1 MGIKDINEI
10 IRQGVVPR
18 RKERFSERIK
28 KIDPKYTSMSEVVP
42 PLNRGDFLRTWQA
55 DRIQLEKVRKERD
68 DAVKE
73 SKRLKGLMQTNWSK
87 DWRSKLNEKE
97 KVTRQKPVVRLL
109 EKKEGA
115 PLLNLSQC

>member
-28 KIDPKYTSMSEVVP
+28 KIDPKYTSMSDVVP

-68 DAVKE
+68 KAVEETK
-73 SKRLKGLMQTNWSK
+73 
-87 DWRSKLNEKE
+87 KL
-97 KVTRQKPVVRLL
+97 R
-109 EKKEGA
+109 GM
-115 PLLNLSQC
+115 LNKAR

>member
-42 PLNRGDFLRTWQA
+42 PLNRGDFLRTWRE
-55 DRIQLEKVRKERD
+55 DRVQLEKVRKERD
-68 DAVKE
+68 NAVEETK
-73 SKRLKGLMQTNWSK
+73 
-87 DWRSKLNEKE
+87 KL
-97 KVTRQKPVVRLL
+97 R
-109 EKKEGA
+109 GM
-115 PLLNLSQC
+115 LNKAR

>member
-68 DAVKE
+68 KAVEETK
-73 SKRLKGLMQTNWSK
+73 
-87 DWRSKLNEKE
+87 KL
-97 KVTRQKPVVRLL
+97 R
-109 EKKEGA
+109 GM
-115 PLLNLSQC
+115 LNKAR

>member
-28 KIDPKYTSMSEVVP
+28 KIDPKYTSMSDVVP
-42 PLNRGDFLRTWQA
+42 PLNRGDFLRTWQE

-68 DAVKE
+68 KAVEETK
-73 SKRLKGLMQTNWSK
+73 KLRGMLNK
-87 DWRSKLNEKE
+87 DR
-97 KVTRQKPVVRLL
+97 
-109 EKKEGA
+109 
-115 PLLNLSQC
+115 

>member
-28 KIDPKYTSMSEVVP
+28 KIDPKYTSMSDVVP
-42 PLNRGDFLRTWQA
+42 PLNRGDFLRTWQE

-68 DAVKE
+68 NAVEETK
-73 SKRLKGLMQTNWSK
+73 
-87 DWRSKLNEKE
+87 KL
-97 KVTRQKPVVRLL
+97 R
-109 EKKEGA
+109 GM
-115 PLLNLSQC
+115 LNKAK

>member
-18 RKERFSERIK
+18 RRERFSERIK

-55 DRIQLEKVRKERD
+55 DRAQLEKVRKERD
-68 DAVKE
+68 KAVEETK
-73 SKRLKGLMQTNWSK
+73 
-87 DWRSKLNEKE
+87 KL
-97 KVTRQKPVVRLL
+97 R
-109 EKKEGA
+109 GM
-115 PLLNLSQC
+115 LNKAR

>member
-1 MGIKDINEI
+1 MQGIKPE
-10 IRQGVVPR
+10 RVKSL

-68 DAVKE
+68 KAVEETK
-73 SKRLKGLMQTNWSK
+73 KLRGMLNK
-87 DWRSKLNEKE
+87 DR
-97 KVTRQKPVVRLL
+97 
-109 EKKEGA
+109 
-115 PLLNLSQC
+115 

>member
-68 DAVKE
+68 NAVAETK
-73 SKRLKGLMQTNWSK
+73 KLKGMLNK
-87 DWRSKLNEKE
+87 DR
-97 KVTRQKPVVRLL
+97 
-109 EKKEGA
+109 
-115 PLLNLSQC
+115 

>member
-68 DAVKE
+68 NAVEETK
-73 SKRLKGLMQTNWSK
+73 KLKGMLNK
-87 DWRSKLNEKE
+87 DR
-97 KVTRQKPVVRLL
+97 
-109 EKKEGA
+109 
-115 PLLNLSQC
+115 

>member
-42 PLNRGDFLRTWQA
+42 PLNRGDFLRTWRE
-55 DRIQLEKVRKERD
+55 DRVQLEKVRKERD
-68 DAVKE
+68 NAVEETK
-73 SKRLKGLMQTNWSK
+73 
-87 DWRSKLNEKE
+87 KL
-97 KVTRQKPVVRLL
+97 R
-109 EKKEGA
+109 GM
-115 PLLNLSQC
+115 LNKAK

>member
-28 KIDPKYTSMSEVVP
+28 KIDPKYTSMSDVVP

-68 DAVKE
+68 NAVEETK
-73 SKRLKGLMQTNWSK
+73 
-87 DWRSKLNEKE
+87 KL
-97 KVTRQKPVVRLL
+97 R
-109 EKKEGA
+109 GM
-115 PLLNLSQC
+115 LNKAK